1 MTWNPVLF
9 VMIDGLRP
17 DVRAAATLPA
27 LDGLIARGASTLR
40 AQSTMP
46 SITLP
51 CHMTIFHS
59 VPPARHGITSNNWQ
73 PMARPLPGL
82 IEQAKAHDKR
92 SIAIYNWEPLRDLS
106 RPEILE
112 FAWCRNAIYQAD
124 GDDILTDAVLQYLPN
139 LQPDFAFIYLG
150 TVDTAGH
157 YYGWMSDGYLRQ
169 AERVDGCLAR
179 ILAALPPSA
188 HVLVH
193 ADHGGHDRSHGTD
206 MPEDMTIPWVVAGP
220 RIKQGHVI
228 TRAVSL
234 LDTAPTL
241 AALLDMPPHKEW
253 EGTAVTE
260 AFVQV
265 TPET

>member
-1 MTWNPVLF
+1 MRVTQ
-9 VMIDGLRP
+9 
-17 DVRAAATLPA
+17 ASLPA
-27 LDGLIARGASTLR
+27 LEGLIARGAATLSAR
-40 AQSTMP
+40 STMP
-46 SITLP
+46 SMTLP

-59 VPPARHGITSNNWQ
+59 VPPTRHGVTMNVYQ

-82 IEQAKAHDKR
+82 IEQAKAHGKR
-92 SIAIYNWEPLRDLS
+92 SAAIYNWEPLRDVS
-106 RPEILE
+106 RPEMLE
-112 FAWCRNAIYQAD
+112 FAWHRDLIYQPD
-124 GDDILTDAVLQYLPN
+124 GDDLLTDAVLQYLPD

-179 ILAALPPSA
+179 ILAMLPDSA

-193 ADHGGHDRSHGTD
+193 ADHGGHERVHGTD
-206 MPEDMTIPWVVAGP
+206 MAEDMTIPWVVAGP

-228 TRAVSL
+228 QRPVSL

-241 AALLDMPPHKEW
+241 AALLGIPPHKEW
-253 EGTAVTE
+253 EGSAVVE
-260 AFVQV
+260 AFVA
-265 TPET
+265 